1 MEHSETEWSL
11 SGQHTSH
18 TDLSLTEDGKKRMQA
33 TGVHLIGQDRLIVP
47 DHIEKVYVSPRL
59 RARQTLDLLFES
71 HKDEVKNIP
80 IEVTENIRE
89 WEYGDYEGM
98 KTADI
103 KALRKSRGL
112 DKDSDW
118 SIWRDGCENGE
129 MPDQVAARLDKLI
142 DEIVSIQRKAIEEN
156 RHSEILIIAH
166 GHILRCL
173 TLRWVKREI
182 NENPSFILE
191 AGGVG
196 VLSYEHRNCDE
207 PAICLGGAFTVPH

>member
-1 MEHSETEWSL
+1 MH
-11 SGQHTSH
+11 
-18 TDLSLTEDGKKRMQA
+18 A
-33 TGVHLIGQDRLIVP
+33 TGVHLIGDDRLIVP
-47 DHIEKVYVSPRL
+47 EHIEKVFVSPRL

-71 HKDEVKNIP
+71 HQEEVKNIP
-80 IEVTENIRE
+80 IEVTEDIRE

-103 KALRKSRGL
+103 RALRKSRGL
-112 DKDSDW
+112 DKDQPW

-142 DEIVSIQRKAIEEN
+142 DEIVSIQRKAIEEE
-156 RHSEILIIAH
+156 RHSEILIVAH

-182 NENPSFILE
+182 NENPSLILE